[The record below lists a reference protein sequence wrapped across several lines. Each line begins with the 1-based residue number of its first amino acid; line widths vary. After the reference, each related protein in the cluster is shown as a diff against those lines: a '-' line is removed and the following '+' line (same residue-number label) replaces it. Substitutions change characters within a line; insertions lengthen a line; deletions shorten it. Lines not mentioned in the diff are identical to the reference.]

1 MNAPVS
7 AATQRP
13 SSFLYTPMFPLGEDQ
28 TPWKKLDIAGV
39 RTVTCDGQ
47 TVLRI
52 APEAL
57 SDLAV
62 AAFHDVSHLL
72 RPGHLAS
79 LRAILDDPR
88 PVRTTGSW
96 RSIC

>member
-13 SSFLYTPMFPLGEDQ
+13 SSFLYSPMFPLGEDK

-47 TVLRI
+47 T
-52 APEAL
+52 
-57 SDLAV
+57 
-62 AAFHDVSHLL
+62 
-72 RPGHLAS
+72 G
-79 LRAILDDPR
+79 R
-88 PVRTTGSW
+88 PVKLVGTDLSGLEGPLTPGTVKIKPGFLPRMQS
-96 RSIC
+96 R